1 MMRALIFALV
11 LTACASPEIVPPEPE
26 RFLSQEQDEEI
37 RGRCA
42 VTGCA
47 IVPMPVWRDILRR
60 LRGQGV

>member
-1 MMRALIFALV
+1 MKPIILV
-11 LTACASPEIVPPEPE
+11 LMLAGCAAADPPPVQE
-26 RFLSQEQDEEI
+26 RFLSQDQDEEI

-47 IVPMPVWRDILRR
+47 IVPMPVWRDILKR

>member
-1 MMRALIFALV
+1 MKTLFLALALC
-11 LTACASPEIVPPEPE
+11 ACASEATPVPE

-47 IVPMPVWRDILRR
+47 IVPMPVWRDILKR